1 MDAIDAEVKRLANET
16 AEVWR
21 RLRIPPRIC
30 LVALGTPVPGPP
42 YKLYSWDDVEAV
54 LALHIRER
62 NSLPSSPTRTNLCW
76 ENFP

>member
-21 RLRIPPRIC
+21 CLRIPPRIC

-42 YKLYSWDDVEAV
+42 YKVYSWEDVEEV
-54 LALHIRER
+54 LERHIRER
-62 NSLPSSPTRTNLCW
+62 NSLAATTTITDLCR
-76 ENFP
+76 EIFP